1 MEVKASLRNIQTAPR
16 KVRLVADLIRGASV
30 SDAKAQLQ
38 LSTKKVAKPMMK
50 LVDSAIANAT
60 HNHSLNPDTLTIKSI
75 RVDHGRTLKRYR
87 PRAFGRAGLI
97 RKRASHIFLVLEGE
111 EMAKPKKAAPKSAKG
126 GSASGGKA
134 TPKKTV
140 AKPEVVE
147 KDMEKQPPKK
157 KEGKKAPSKK
167 AKEKGGETKNK
178 K

>member
-30 SDAKAQLQ
+30 SNAKAQLQ

-111 EMAKPKKAAPKSAKG
+111 EMAKPKKAAPKK
-126 GSASGGKA
+126 KA
-134 TPKKTV
+134 TPKKK
-140 AKPEVVE
+140 AEKPEVAE

-157 KEGKKAPSKK
+157 VEGKKAPSKK